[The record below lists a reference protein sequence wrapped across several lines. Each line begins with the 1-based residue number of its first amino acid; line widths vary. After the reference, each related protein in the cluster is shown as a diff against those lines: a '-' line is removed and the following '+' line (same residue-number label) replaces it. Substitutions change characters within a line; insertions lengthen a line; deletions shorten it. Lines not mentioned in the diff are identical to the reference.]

1 MGKIKVYE
9 LAKELE
15 ISSKETIEKLLKVG
29 IEVKSHLS
37 VIETEDADKIRKS
50 SGNESKKHDTKI
62 VKAQRHEAKA
72 GETGASIPKKD
83 SKPEVRP
90 VHKTADKTG
99 KADAAQREDRTSKG
113 GAVNER
119 NDNQLEIGRASC
131 RERV

>member
-90 VHKTADKTG
+90 VHHFFFNLVLIFSTSFVNGTTTVCHNNILGTG
-99 KADAAQREDRTSKG
+99 R
-113 GAVNER
+113 
-119 NDNQLEIGRASC
+119 
-131 RERV
+131 

>member
-37 VIETEDADKIRKS
+37 VIETEDADKIKKNS
-50 SGNESKKHDTKI
+50 SNKSKKHDTKI
-62 VKAQRHEAKA
+62 VKAQRHEAKV

-90 VHKTADKTG
+90 VHKRSEGTRLNSVTG
-99 KADAAQREDRTSKG
+99 RSRMPTS
-113 GAVNER
+113 A
-119 NDNQLEIGRASC
+119 
-131 RERV
+131 

>member
-50 SGNESKKHDTKI
+50 SGN
-62 VKAQRHEAKA
+62 
-72 GETGASIPKKD
+72 
-83 SKPEVRP
+83 
-90 VHKTADKTG
+90 
-99 KADAAQREDRTSKG
+99 
-113 GAVNER
+113 
-119 NDNQLEIGRASC
+119 
-131 RERV
+131 